1 MATRPESP
9 SKAPKSA
16 YPLTTISYQLV
27 SSTGT
32 IVGTFTGSNALQ
44 MAADRRLQ
52 INPAWRIIQCTCSHE
67 DVTDYVK

>member
-27 SSTGT
+27 TSTGT
-32 IVGTFTGSNALQ
+32 IAGTYDGPNALQ
-44 MAADRRLQ
+44 MAVDRRAQ
-52 INPAWRIIQCTCSHE
+52 VNPAWRIIQCTCSHT
-67 DVTDYVK
+67 DVTGYV